1 MPEKQSSSPVF
12 YDPRGRRW
20 KRVRR
25 TWLALA
31 IFVTIIVAIF
41 IASVLANPSLAP
53 PTLRPLKNLGEIKPK
68 PVATPITNARELKAK
83 KHRLNCKRPWPR
95 RG

>member
-1 MPEKQSSSPVF
+1 VSDKQSSSPVF

-31 IFVTIIVAIF
+31 IFVTIVVTIF
-41 IASVLANPSLAP
+41 IASVLANPFLATP
-53 PTLRPLKNLGEIKPK
+53 ALKPLKNLPSAGRHQT
-68 PVATPITNARELKAK
+68 ASARHAHHERA
-83 KHRLNCKRPWPR
+83 RAESQE
-95 RG
+95 GAS